1 MTDYSSLLRNGWYCD
16 GQWRTS
22 TQHYQVSNPATG
34 ESVAEIASV
43 GSAETNEAIAVAA
56 AALPAWRAMPA
67 KARAQILQR
76 WFQLIMENQAAL
88 AELMVTEQG
97 KVLSEAQGEVAYAAS
112 FIEWFAE
119 EAKRAYGQTI
129 PATKAGN
136 QIITFKEPVGVIA
149 AITPWNFP
157 LAMLTRKL
165 GPALAAGCTAVI
177 KPANETPL
185 SAFALIVLAEIAGV
199 PPGVINAVSG
209 DTPAI
214 GAALMAS
221 PLVRKVSFTGSTPVG
236 KLLMR
241 QAADTVKKLSLELGG
256 NAPFIVFD
264 DADLDAAVT
273 GAMAAKFR
281 NSGQTCVCVNRF
293 YIQDGIYDRF
303 VQRLTDA
310 ARALKVAPGMTPGA
324 QQGPLIHLKAVE
336 KVEAHL
342 QDAINQGARL
352 MCGGERHPLG
362 GSFFQPTVLAD
373 ADERMQLA
381 HEETFGPLAACF
393 RFHDEDEAIRRA
405 NDTPF
410 GLAAYLYTR
419 DLARAFRVTRQLESG
434 MVGINEGII
443 STEVAPFG
451 GVKESGLGREGA
463 AIGLEEYLET
473 KYVNLGQLEGE

>member
-1 MTDYSSLLRNGWYCD
+1 MSAYDALLRTGWYCD
-16 GQWRTS
+16 GQWRES
-22 TQHYQVSNPATG
+22 ASRYPVINPAT
-34 ESVAEIASV
+34 EAVVAEVANAGTAETEAAIAS
-43 GSAETNEAIAVAA
+43 AA
-56 AALPAWRAMPA
+56 AALPAWRAQTA

-76 WFQLIMENQAAL
+76 WFSLIMAHQAEL

-97 KVLSEAQGEVAYAAS
+97 KVLAEASGEVTYAAS

-119 EAKRAYGQTI
+119 EAKRANGKTI
-129 PATKAGN
+129 PSPKAGN
-136 QIITFKEPVGVIA
+136 QILTFKEPVGVVA

-185 SAFALIVLAEIAGV
+185 SAFALIVLAEQAGV
-199 PPGVINAVSG
+199 PPGVINAVTG

-214 GAALMAS
+214 GSALMAS
-221 PLVRKVSFTGSTPVG
+221 PLVRKISFTGSTPTG

-256 NAPFIVFD
+256 NAPFIVFN
-264 DADLDAAVT
+264 DADLDAAVA

-293 YIQDGIYDRF
+293 YVQDGIYERF
-303 VQRLTDA
+303 VEKLAEA
-310 ARALKVAPGMTPGA
+310 ASSLKVAPGMTDGA
-324 QQGPLIHLKAVE
+324 QQGPLIHGKAVE
-336 KVEAHL
+336 KVEAHVKDAL
-342 QDAINQGARL
+342 QHGARL
-352 MCGGERHPLG
+352 MCGGERHALG
-362 GSFFQPTVLAD
+362 ASFFQPTVLAD
-373 ADERMQLA
+373 AKETMLLA
-381 HEETFGPLAACF
+381 REETFGPLAASF
-393 RFHDEDEAIRRA
+393 RFSEEQEVIERA
-405 NDTPF
+405 NATPF

-419 DLARAFRVTRQLESG
+419 DLARAFRVMAALESG

-451 GVKESGLGREGA
+451 GVKESGLGREGSDC
-463 AIGLEEYLET
+463 GLEEYLET
-473 KYVNLGQLEGE
+473 KYVNLGGLL

>member
-1 MTDYSSLLRNGWYCD
+1 MTDYSSLLCKGWYCD

-22 TQHYQVSNPATG
+22 SQHYQVSNPATG
-34 ESVAEIASV
+34 ESVAEVASV
-43 GSAETNEAIAVAA
+43 GSTETNEAIAAAA
-56 AALPAWRAMPA
+56 AALPAWRALPA

-76 WFQLIMENQAAL
+76 WFQLIMENRSAL

-129 PATKAGN
+129 PATKTGN

-185 SAFALIVLAEIAGV
+185 SAFALIVLAELAGV

-264 DADLDAAVT
+264 DADLDAAVA

-463 AIGLEEYLET
+463 AIGLDEYLET
-473 KYVNLGQLEGE
+473 KYVNLGQLAGE

>member
-34 ESVAEIASV
+34 ESVAEVASV
-43 GSAETNEAIAVAA
+43 GSAETNEAIAAAA
-56 AALPAWRAMPA
+56 AALPAWRALPA

-136 QIITFKEPVGVIA
+136 QIITFKEPAGVIA

-185 SAFALIVLAEIAGV
+185 SAFALIVLAELAGV

-473 KYVNLGQLEGE
+473 KYVNLGQLECE

>member
-34 ESVAEIASV
+34 ESVAEVASV
-43 GSAETNEAIAVAA
+43 GSAETNEAIAAAA
-56 AALPAWRAMPA
+56 AALPAWRALPA
-67 KARAQILQR
+67 KARAQILQC

-88 AELMVTEQG
+88 AALMVTEQG

-119 EAKRAYGQTI
+119 ESKRAYGQTI

-185 SAFALIVLAEIAGV
+185 SAFALIVLAELAGV

-264 DADLDAAVT
+264 DADLDAAVA
-273 GAMAAKFR
+273 GAIAAKFR

-352 MCGGERHPLG
+352 MCGGERHLLG

-463 AIGLEEYLET
+463 AIGLDEYLET

>member
-34 ESVAEIASV
+34 ESVAEVASV
-43 GSAETNEAIAVAA
+43 GSAETNEAIAAA
-56 AALPAWRAMPA
+56 AASLPAWRALPA

-88 AELMVTEQG
+88 AALMVTEQG

-185 SAFALIVLAEIAGV
+185 SAFALIVLAELAGV

-264 DADLDAAVT
+264 DADLDAAVA

-310 ARALKVAPGMTPGA
+310 ARELKVAPGMTPGA

-463 AIGLEEYLET
+463 AIGLDEYLET

>member
-1 MTDYSSLLRNGWYCD
+1 MTDSASLLRNGWYCG
-16 GQWRTS
+16 GQWRS
-22 TQHYQVSNPATG
+22 SPQRYQVNNPATG
-34 ESVAEIASV
+34 ELVAEVAFAGIQ
-43 GSAETNEAIAVAA
+43 ETHEAIESAA
-56 AALPAWRAMPA
+56 AALPAWRALPA

-76 WFQLIMENQAAL
+76 WFQLIITHQSAL

-136 QIITFKEPVGVIA
+136 QIMTFKEPVGVIA

-165 GPALAAGCTAVI
+165 GPALAAGCTTVI

-185 SAFALIVLAEIAGV
+185 SAFALIVLAELAGV

-241 QAADTVKKLSLELGG
+241 QAAETVKKLSLELGG

-264 DADLDAAVT
+264 DADLDAAVA

-293 YIQDGIYDRF
+293 YIQNGIYDRF

-310 ARALKVAPGMTPGA
+310 ARALKVAPGITPGA

-336 KVEAHL
+336 KVEIHL
-342 QDAINQGARL
+342 QDALNHGARL

-373 ADERMQLA
+373 ADERMLLA

-393 RFHDEDEAIRRA
+393 RFHDEEEVIRRA

-419 DLARAFRVTRQLESG
+419 DLTRAFRVTRQLESG

-463 AIGLEEYLET
+463 AIGLDEYLET
-473 KYVNLGQLEGE
+473 KYVNLGQLNGE

>member
-1 MTDYSSLLRNGWYCD
+1 MTAYSSLLRTGWYCNGAWHTAAQTYPVD
-16 GQWRTS
+16 
-22 TQHYQVSNPATG
+22 NPANG
-34 ESVAEIASV
+34 ERVADVALAS
-43 GSAETNEAIAVAA
+43 SAETTAAITAAA
-56 AALPAWRAMPA
+56 AALPAWRALTA
-67 KARAQILQR
+67 KARAEILQR
-76 WFQLIMENQAAL
+76 WFQLIMQHQKEL

-97 KVLSEAQGEVAYAAS
+97 KVLSEATGEVAYAAS

-119 EAKRAYGQTI
+119 EGKRAYGKTI
-129 PATKAGN
+129 PAPKNGN
-136 QIITFKEPVGVIA
+136 QILTFKQPVGVIA

-185 SAFALIVLAEIAGV
+185 SAFALIVLAEQAGV
-199 PPGVINAVSG
+199 PAGVINAVSG
-209 DTPAI
+209 DTVAI
-214 GAALMAS
+214 GETLMAS
-221 PLVRKVSFTGSTPVG
+221 PLVRKVSFTGSTPTG

-264 DADLDAAVT
+264 DADLDAAVA

-303 VQRLTDA
+303 VQKLTEA
-310 ARALKVAPGMTPGA
+310 AQALKVAPGMTPGA
-324 QQGPLIHLKAVE
+324 QQGPLIHVKAAE
-336 KVEAHL
+336 KVAAHVQNAL
-342 QDAINQGARL
+342 KLGAKL
-352 MCGGERHPLG
+352 MCGGERHALG

-373 ADERMQLA
+373 ANEKMQLA

-393 RFHDEDEAIRRA
+393 RFTDEQEAITRA
-405 NDTPF
+405 NATPF

-419 DLARAFRVTRQLESG
+419 DLARAFRVSQALESG

-451 GVKESGLGREGA
+451 GVKESGLGREGSDV
-463 AIGLEEYLET
+463 GLDEYMET
-473 KYVNLGQLEGE
+473 KYVNLGQLL

>member
-1 MTDYSSLLRNGWYCD
+1 MTAYASLLRTGWYCN
-16 GQWRTS
+16 GSWQTAAS
-22 TQHYQVSNPATG
+22 TYPVNNPATG
-34 ESVAEIASV
+34 EKVTDIALA
-43 GSAETNEAIAVAA
+43 GRTETQAAIEAAA
-56 AALPAWRAMPA
+56 AALPAWRAQTA
-67 KARAQILQR
+67 KARAEILQR
-76 WFQLIMENQAAL
+76 WFQLIVQHKDQL

-97 KVLSEAQGEVAYAAS
+97 KVLSEANGEVVYAAS

-119 EAKRAYGQTI
+119 EGKRAYGKTI
-129 PATKAGN
+129 QATKSGN
-136 QIITFKEPVGVIA
+136 QILTFKEPVGVIA

-185 SAFALIVLAEIAGV
+185 SAFALIVLAEQAGV
-199 PPGVINAVSG
+199 PAGVINAVTG
-209 DTPAI
+209 DTAAI
-214 GAALMAS
+214 GETLMTS

-264 DADLDAAVT
+264 DADLDAAVA

-293 YIQDGIYDRF
+293 YVQDGIYDRF
-303 VQRLTDA
+303 VEKLADA
-310 ARALKVAPGMTPGA
+310 ARSLKVAPGMTPGA

-336 KVEAHL
+336 KVEAHV
-342 QDAINQGARL
+342 QDALKLGAKL
-352 MCGGERHPLG
+352 VCGGERHALG
-362 GSFFQPTVLAD
+362 GSFFQPTVLAN
-373 ADERMQLA
+373 ATERMRLA
-381 HEETFGPLAACF
+381 QEETFGPLAACF
-393 RFHDEDEAIRRA
+393 RFSDEDDAISRA
-405 NDTPF
+405 NATPF

-419 DLARAFRVTRQLESG
+419 DLARAFRVTKALESG
-434 MVGINEGII
+434 MVGVNEGII

-463 AIGLEEYLET
+463 DIGLDEYLET
-473 KYVNLGQLEGE
+473 KYVNLGQLL

>member
-1 MTDYSSLLRNGWYCD
+1 MTDYSSLLRNGWYCG

-34 ESVAEIASV
+34 ESVAEVASV

-129 PATKAGN
+129 PATKTGN

-185 SAFALIVLAEIAGV
+185 SAFALIVLAELAGV

-209 DTPAI
+209 NTPAI
-214 GAALMAS
+214 GTALMAS
-221 PLVRKVSFTGSTPVG
+221 PRVRKVSFTGSTPVG

-264 DADLDAAVT
+264 DADLDAAVA

-463 AIGLEEYLET
+463 AIGLDEYLET
-473 KYVNLGQLEGE
+473 KYVNLGQLAGE

>member
-34 ESVAEIASV
+34 ESVAEVASV
-43 GSAETNEAIAVAA
+43 GSAETNEAIAAAA
-56 AALPAWRAMPA
+56 AALPAWRALPA

-88 AELMVTEQG
+88 AALMVTEQG

-185 SAFALIVLAEIAGV
+185 SAFALIVLAELAGV

-209 DTPAI
+209 DTSAI

-264 DADLDAAVT
+264 DADIDAAVA

>member
-1 MTDYSSLLRNGWYCD
+1 MTDYSSLLRNGWYCG
-16 GQWRTS
+16 GQWHTS

-34 ESVAEIASV
+34 EAVAEVASV
-43 GSAETNEAIAVAA
+43 GSTETNEAIAAAA
-56 AALPAWRAMPA
+56 AALPAWRALPA

-76 WFQLIMENQAAL
+76 WFQLIMENQSAL

-165 GPALAAGCTAVI
+165 APALAAGCTAVI

-185 SAFALIVLAEIAGV
+185 SAFALIVLAELAGV

-264 DADLDAAVT
+264 DADLDAAVA

-310 ARALKVAPGMTPGA
+310 ARALNVAPGMTPGA

-342 QDAINQGARL
+342 QDAIKQGARL

-373 ADERMQLA
+373 VNERMQLA

-393 RFHDEDEAIRRA
+393 RFHDEDEVIRRA

-410 GLAAYLYTR
+410 GLAAYLYTG

-463 AIGLEEYLET
+463 AIGLDEYLET

>member
-1 MTDYSSLLRNGWYCD
+1 MTAYSSLLRTGWYCN
-16 GQWRTS
+16 GTWQTT
-22 TQHYQVSNPATG
+22 TQTYPVDNPANG
-34 ESVAEIASV
+34 EKVADVALA
-43 GSAETNEAIAVAA
+43 GRAETTAAINAAA
-56 AALPAWRAMPA
+56 AALPAWRAHTA
-67 KARAQILQR
+67 KARAEILQR
-76 WFQLIMENQAAL
+76 WFQLIMQHQKEL

-97 KVLSEAQGEVAYAAS
+97 KVLSEATGEVAYAAS

-119 EAKRAYGQTI
+119 EAKRANGKTI

-136 QIITFKEPVGVIA
+136 QIFTFKEPVGVIA

-185 SAFALIVLAEIAGV
+185 SAFALIVLAEQAGV
-199 PPGVINAVSG
+199 PAGVINAVTG
-209 DTPAI
+209 DTVAI
-214 GAALMAS
+214 GETLMAS
-221 PLVRKVSFTGSTPVG
+221 PLVRKVSFTGSTPTG

-264 DADLDAAVT
+264 DADLDAAVA

-303 VQRLTDA
+303 VQQLTEA
-310 ARALKVAPGMTPGA
+310 AQALKVAPGMTSGA

-336 KVEAHL
+336 KVEAHM
-342 QDAINQGARL
+342 QDALKQGAKL
-352 MCGGERHPLG
+352 MCGGERHALG
-362 GSFFQPTVLAD
+362 GSFFQPTVLAN
-373 ADERMQLA
+373 ANENMLLA

-393 RFHDEDEAIRRA
+393 RFSTEQQAIERA
-405 NDTPF
+405 NATPF

-419 DLARAFRVTRQLESG
+419 DLARAFRVSQALESG

-451 GVKESGLGREGA
+451 GVKESGLGREGSDV
-463 AIGLEEYLET
+463 GLDEYMET
-473 KYVNLGQLEGE
+473 KYVNLGQLL

>member
-1 MTDYSSLLRNGWYCD
+1 MTAYASLLRTGWYCN
-16 GQWRTS
+16 GSWQTTSRT
-22 TQHYQVSNPATG
+22 YPVNNPANG
-34 ESVAEIASV
+34 EKVADVALA
-43 GSAETNEAIAVAA
+43 GSSETQLAIAAAA
-56 AALPAWRAMPA
+56 AALPAWRAQTA
-67 KARAQILQR
+67 KARAEILQR
-76 WFQLIMENQAAL
+76 WFQLIVQHKDQL

-97 KVLSEAQGEVAYAAS
+97 KVLSEATGEVAYAAS

-119 EAKRAYGQTI
+119 EGKRANGKTI
-129 PATKAGN
+129 PAPKNGN
-136 QIITFKEPVGVIA
+136 QIFTFKQPVGVIA

-185 SAFALIVLAEIAGV
+185 SAFALIVLAEQAGV
-199 PPGVINAVSG
+199 PAGVINAVTG
-209 DTPAI
+209 DTAAI
-214 GAALMAS
+214 GETLMAS
-221 PLVRKVSFTGSTPVG
+221 PVVRKISFTGSTPVG

-264 DADLDAAVT
+264 DADLDAAVI

-293 YIQDGIYDRF
+293 YVQDGIYDRF
-303 VQRLTDA
+303 TEKLANA

-336 KVEAHL
+336 KVEAHV
-342 QDAINQGARL
+342 QDALKLGARL
-352 MCGGERHPLG
+352 LCGGERHALG
-362 GSFFQPTVLAD
+362 GSFFQPTVLAN
-373 ADERMQLA
+373 ASEQMRLA
-381 HEETFGPLAACF
+381 QEETFGPLAACF
-393 RFHDEDEAIRRA
+393 RFTDEDEVITRA
-405 NDTPF
+405 NATPF

-419 DLARAFRVTRQLESG
+419 DLARAFRVTKALESG
-434 MVGINEGII
+434 MVGVNEGII

-451 GVKESGLGREGA
+451 GVKESGLGREGSDV
-463 AIGLEEYLET
+463 GLDEYLET
-473 KYVNLGQLEGE
+473 KYVNMGQLL

>member
-1 MTDYSSLLRNGWYCD
+1 MTAYASLLRTGWYCN
-16 GQWRTS
+16 GSWQTAAS
-22 TQHYQVSNPATG
+22 TYPVNNPATG
-34 ESVAEIASV
+34 EKVTDIALA
-43 GSAETNEAIAVAA
+43 GRTETQAAIAAAA
-56 AALPAWRAMPA
+56 AALPAWRAQTA
-67 KARAQILQR
+67 KARAEILQR
-76 WFQLIMENQAAL
+76 WFQLIVQHKDQL

-97 KVLSEAQGEVAYAAS
+97 KVLSEANGEVAYAAS

-119 EAKRAYGQTI
+119 EGKRAYGKTI
-129 PATKAGN
+129 QATKSGN
-136 QIITFKEPVGVIA
+136 QILTFKEPVGVIA

-185 SAFALIVLAEIAGV
+185 SAFALIVLAEQAGV
-199 PPGVINAVSG
+199 PAGVINAVTG
-209 DTPAI
+209 DTAAI
-214 GAALMAS
+214 GETLMTS

-264 DADLDAAVT
+264 DADLDAAVA

-293 YIQDGIYDRF
+293 YVQDGIYDRF
-303 VQRLTDA
+303 VEKLADA
-310 ARALKVAPGMTPGA
+310 ARSLKVAPGMTPGA

-336 KVEAHL
+336 KVEAHV
-342 QDAINQGARL
+342 QDALKLGAKL
-352 MCGGERHPLG
+352 VCGGERHALG
-362 GSFFQPTVLAD
+362 GSFFQPTVLAN
-373 ADERMQLA
+373 ATERMRLA
-381 HEETFGPLAACF
+381 QEETFGPLAACF
-393 RFHDEDEAIRRA
+393 RFSDEDDAISRA
-405 NDTPF
+405 NATPF

-419 DLARAFRVTRQLESG
+419 DLARAFRVTKALESG
-434 MVGINEGII
+434 MVGVNEGII

-463 AIGLEEYLET
+463 DIGLDEYLET
-473 KYVNLGQLEGE
+473 KYVNLGQLL

>member
-1 MTDYSSLLRNGWYCD
+1 MTAYASLLRTGWYCN
-16 GQWRTS
+16 GQWQT
-22 TQHYQVSNPATG
+22 TPQTYPVDNPASG
-34 ESVAEIASV
+34 EKIADVALA
-43 GSAETNEAIAVAA
+43 GRAETEAAIAAAA
-56 AALPAWRAMPA
+56 AALPAWRAQTA
-67 KARAQILQR
+67 KARSEILRR
-76 WFQLIMENQAAL
+76 WFQLIMQHQQAL

-97 KVLSEAQGEVAYAAS
+97 KVLSEAIGEVAYAAS
-112 FIEWFAE
+112 FIEWFSE
-119 EAKRAYGQTI
+119 EAKRAYGKTI
-129 PATKAGN
+129 PATKNGN
-136 QIITFKEPVGVIA
+136 QILTFKEPVGVIA

-185 SAFALIVLAEIAGV
+185 SAFALIVLAQQAGV
-199 PPGVINAVSG
+199 PAGVINAVSG
-209 DTPAI
+209 DTVAI
-214 GAALMAS
+214 GETLMAS
-221 PLVRKVSFTGSTPVG
+221 PLVRKISFTGSTPVG

-264 DADLDAAVT
+264 DADLDVAIA

-281 NSGQTCVCVNRF
+281 NSGQTCICVNRF

-303 VQRLTDA
+303 VQKLTDA
-310 ARALKVAPGMTPGA
+310 AKALKVASGMTPGA
-324 QQGPLIHLKAVE
+324 QQGPLIHIKAVE

-342 QDAINQGARL
+342 QDALKLGAKL
-352 MCGGERHPLG
+352 MCGGKRADLG
-362 GSFFQPTVLAD
+362 GSFFQPTVLAN
-373 ADERMQLA
+373 ATEQMRLA
-381 HEETFGPLAACF
+381 QEETFGPLAACF
-393 RFHDEDEAIRRA
+393 RFTDEDEVITRA
-405 NDTPF
+405 NATPF

-419 DLARAFRVTRQLESG
+419 DLARALRVTKALESG

-463 AIGLEEYLET
+463 DIGLDEYQET
-473 KYVNLGQLEGE
+473 KYVNIGQLL

>member
-34 ESVAEIASV
+34 ESVAEVASV
-43 GSAETNEAIAVAA
+43 GSAETNEAIAAAA
-56 AALPAWRAMPA
+56 AALPAWRALPA

-88 AELMVTEQG
+88 AALMVTEQG

-129 PATKAGN
+129 PATKTGN

-185 SAFALIVLAEIAGV
+185 SAFALIVLAELAGV

-221 PLVRKVSFTGSTPVG
+221 PRVRKVSFTGSTPVG

-264 DADLDAAVT
+264 DADLDAAVA

-310 ARALKVAPGMTPGA
+310 VRALKVAPGMTPGA

>member
-1 MTDYSSLLRNGWYCD
+1 MTSYSSLLRNGWYCD
-16 GQWRTS
+16 GQWHSS
-22 TQHYQVSNPATG
+22 TQHYPVNNPATG
-34 ESVAEIASV
+34 EQIAEVAFA
-43 GSAETNEAIAVAA
+43 GTTETHAAIAAAA
-56 AALPAWRAMPA
+56 AALPAWRALPA

-76 WFQLIMENQAAL
+76 WFQLIISHQSAL

-119 EAKRAYGQTI
+119 EAKRANGQTI

-136 QIITFKEPVGVIA
+136 QIMTFKEPVGVIA

-199 PPGVINAVSG
+199 PPGVINAVTG

-221 PLVRKVSFTGSTPVG
+221 PQVRKVSFTGSTPVG

-264 DADLDAAVT
+264 DADLDAAVA

-303 VQRLTDA
+303 VQLLTDA

-324 QQGPLIHLKAVE
+324 QQGPLIHLKAIE
-336 KVEAHL
+336 KVESHL
-342 QDAINQGARL
+342 QDALSQGARL

-362 GSFFQPTVLAD
+362 GSFFQPTILAD
-373 ADERMQLA
+373 ANEQMRLA

-393 RFHDEDEAIRRA
+393 RFNNEDEVIRRA

-463 AIGLEEYLET
+463 AIGLDEYLET
-473 KYVNLGQLEGE
+473 KYVNLGQLDAV

>member
-1 MTDYSSLLRNGWYCD
+1 
-16 GQWRTS
+16 
-22 TQHYQVSNPATG
+22 
-34 ESVAEIASV
+34 
-43 GSAETNEAIAVAA
+43 
-56 AALPAWRAMPA
+56 
-67 KARAQILQR
+67 
-76 WFQLIMENQAAL
+76 
-88 AELMVTEQG
+88 
-97 KVLSEAQGEVAYAAS
+97 
-112 FIEWFAE
+112 
-119 EAKRAYGQTI
+119 
-129 PATKAGN
+129 
-136 QIITFKEPVGVIA
+136 
-149 AITPWNFP
+149 
-157 LAMLTRKL
+157 
-165 GPALAAGCTAVI
+165 
-177 KPANETPL
+177 
-185 SAFALIVLAEIAGV
+185 LIVLAELAGV

-264 DADLDAAVT
+264 DADLDAAVA
-273 GAMAAKFR
+273 GAIAAKFR

-352 MCGGERHPLG
+352 MCGGERHLLG

-463 AIGLEEYLET
+463 AIGLDEYLET

>member
-1 MTDYSSLLRNGWYCD
+1 MTDYSSLLRSGWYCD
-16 GQWRTS
+16 GHWRTS

-34 ESVAEIASV
+34 ESVAEVASV
-43 GSAETNEAIAVAA
+43 GSAETNEAIAAAA
-56 AALPAWRAMPA
+56 AALPAWRALPA

-185 SAFALIVLAEIAGV
+185 SAFALIVLAELAGV

-310 ARALKVAPGMTPGA
+310 ARVLKVAPGMTPGA

>member
-1 MTDYSSLLRNGWYCD
+1 MSAYDALLRTGWYCD
-16 GQWRTS
+16 GQWRES
-22 TQHYQVSNPATG
+22 ASRYPVINPAT
-34 ESVAEIASV
+34 EAVVAEVANAGTAETEAAIAS
-43 GSAETNEAIAVAA
+43 AA
-56 AALPAWRAMPA
+56 AALPVWRAQTA

-76 WFQLIMENQAAL
+76 WFSLIMAHQAEL

-97 KVLSEAQGEVAYAAS
+97 KVLAEASGEVAYAAS

-119 EAKRAYGQTI
+119 EAKRANGKTI
-129 PATKAGN
+129 PSPKAGN
-136 QIITFKEPVGVIA
+136 QILTFKEPVGVVA

-185 SAFALIVLAEIAGV
+185 SAFALIVLAEQAGV
-199 PPGVINAVSG
+199 PPGVINAVTG

-214 GAALMAS
+214 GSALMAS
-221 PLVRKVSFTGSTPVG
+221 PLVRKIAFTGSTPTG

-264 DADLDAAVT
+264 DADLDAAVA

-293 YIQDGIYDRF
+293 YVQDGIYERF
-303 VQRLTDA
+303 VEKLAEA
-310 ARALKVAPGMTPGA
+310 ASSLKVAPGMTDGA
-324 QQGPLIHLKAVE
+324 QQGPLIHDKAVE
-336 KVEAHL
+336 KVEAHVKDAL
-342 QDAINQGARL
+342 QHGARL
-352 MCGGERHPLG
+352 MCGGERHALG
-362 GSFFQPTVLAD
+362 ASFFQPTVLAD
-373 ADERMQLA
+373 AKETMLLA
-381 HEETFGPLAACF
+381 REETFGPLAACF
-393 RFHDEDEAIRRA
+393 RFNEEQEVIERA
-405 NDTPF
+405 NATPF

-419 DLARAFRVTRQLESG
+419 DLARAFRVTAALESG

-451 GVKESGLGREGA
+451 GVKESGLGREGSDC
-463 AIGLEEYLET
+463 GLEEYLET
-473 KYVNLGQLEGE
+473 KYVNLGGLL